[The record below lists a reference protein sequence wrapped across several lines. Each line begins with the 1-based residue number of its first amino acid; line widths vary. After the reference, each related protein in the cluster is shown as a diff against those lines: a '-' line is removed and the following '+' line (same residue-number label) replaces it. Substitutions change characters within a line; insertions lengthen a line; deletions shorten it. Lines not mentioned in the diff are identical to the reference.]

1 MRPLL
6 SLLARCRPPA
16 TGRDTHARRN
26 LPTTT
31 PAGSASLVPASTPL
45 ADPPALAVP
54 VSPQQSLTRSSI
66 TAALRSE
73 AAGGQGP
80 PTAHG
85 CVPAFRCVTKPM
97 LTRWRGRH
105 GGRGATHRSCGSFW
119 GRQPQG
125 TVWQEQERW
134 FLGMPDAAGRSH
146 RVHLQR
152 VGGTVAPR
160 AGVSPPRHPSS
171 VAQGAAPGSGAALGA
186 FNPGS
191 TLASSARSR
200 RRSPCTSWAISQS
213 LVSGGGQGHSILHG
227 RSSGHASG
235 LRTAAQGWG
244 SPLDLP
250 GELRGRRAGASPQHK
265 HQRKTL

>member
-31 PAGSASLVPASTPL
+31 PAGGTSLVPASTPL

-54 VSPQQSLTRSSI
+54 ASPQQSLTRSSI
-66 TAALRSE
+66 PAALRSE

-80 PTAHG
+80 PTARG
-85 CVPAFRCVTKPM
+85 CVPALRCVTKPM
-97 LTRWRGRH
+97 LTRWQGRH

-146 RVHLQR
+146 RVRLQ
-152 VGGTVAPR
+152 PR
-160 AGVSPPRHPSS
+160 RRHRPPPVWGFHPP
-171 VAQGAAPGSGAALGA
+171 VTPVQWHRGLRQAQGLLWELLTRVQPWLRQPG
-186 FNPGS
+186 
-191 TLASSARSR
+191 
-200 RRSPCTSWAISQS
+200 
-213 LVSGGGQGHSILHG
+213 
-227 RSSGHASG
+227 
-235 LRTAAQGWG
+235 
-244 SPLDLP
+244 
-250 GELRGRRAGASPQHK
+250 AGAVPPAPAGLFHSH
-265 HQRKTL
+265 